1 MLQAR
6 IQATLSLWS
15 RHQWSLSTL
24 KYNNDQD
31 DLLESIAPTQRT
43 NIPHDKGKKIDLWL
57 LNKYAIRDALYIAR
71 CAYLP
76 WTTMQ
81 LRGPSR
87 PQVSVIGY
95 KLM

>member
-1 MLQAR
+1 MTYSNQ
-6 IQATLSLWS
+6 S
-15 RHQWSLSTL
+15 RLHNEQI
-24 KYNNDQD
+24 Y
-31 DLLESIAPTQRT
+31 RT
-43 NIPHDKGKKIDLWL
+43 TKGKKIDLWL